1 MLDTLGPQLETM
13 DNEVSRKYSVFRF
26 GRLLNSI
33 RFWWAASLLCA
44 ALAAWNDRYTMT
56 GDGLSYLDMAA
67 EMLHSGPGALINGY
81 WSAVYPALIGTG
93 LLVFRPTPL
102 MEFPVVHLVNFFIFV
117 MALLA
122 FTFFIKSWQQ
132 GQQDGPENER
142 ERNGYLV
149 PLGFGLFL
157 WFMLEFISLGL
168 STPDLF
174 VAATVFLAAG
184 VTCRLC
190 KEGPNWRYYFTK
202 AAMFPLGAI
211 LLVVLF
217 IWPPENVRRRGIIV
231 SAGVFLLVM
240 SPMVALISHRVGHF
254 TTGETGPFN
263 YAWYVNRL
271 TWNGDWVGDPGN
283 PHGVPKHPPRTLM
296 AKPFTL
302 EYATPVS
309 GTYPL
314 WYDPA
319 YWYAG
324 ATARFDAAQQ
334 AVAIVK
340 NLGVYA
346 GAVVRMSGIL
356 AGFLGLWILQSRRR
370 VPMPSRNTYWLLLW
384 PVGAASLYALV
395 HVDVRFLGAFC
406 VLFCLAAYQ
415 LLLPGVS
422 ATARAAILATALS
435 ASFLPTTFHLIMQP
449 VLDRDRPASVVMAEH
464 LQRLGIK
471 PGDKL
476 AIVGTGYRA
485 YFARCAGVRI
495 VAQVV
500 SFDDWGRVT
509 KSDLDELV
517 RRLTAVGVKALVA
530 PGGNADFAGAHWNE
544 VFVSPSEQYNVLL
557 LNQVPRTAVAPRTIK
572 TEPSRIEVASY
583 NSNRN
588 HSSL

>member
-1 MLDTLGPQLETM
+1 M
-13 DNEVSRKYSVFRF
+13 DNKASEESRAS
-26 GRLLNSI
+26 RLVRTLNSI
-33 RFWWAASLLCA
+33 RFWWIASLLCA

-67 EMLHSGPGALINGY
+67 ETLHSGPGTLVNGY
-81 WSAVYPALIGTG
+81 WSAVYPALISIG
-93 LLVFRPTPL
+93 LLVFRPSPY
-102 MEFPVVHLVNFFIFV
+102 MEFPLIHLVNFFIFIL
-117 MALLA
+117 ALLA
-122 FTFFIKSWQQ
+122 FTFFMKSWLQ
-132 GQQDGPENER
+132 GQQDDPANLDQK
-142 ERNGYLV
+142 NGYLV

-174 VAATVFLAAG
+174 VAVTVFLAAG
-184 VTCRLC
+184 ITCRIC
-190 KEGPNWRYYFTK
+190 KEGPNWRYYIALGAMLALGYFTK

-211 LLVVLF
+211 LLMVLF
-217 IWPPENVRRRGIIV
+217 IWPPESVRRRGIMV
-231 SAGVFLLVM
+231 SACVFLLVM

-271 TWNGDWVGDPGN
+271 TWNGDWIGDPGN
-283 PHGVPKHPPRTLM
+283 THGIPKHPPRTLM

-302 EYATPVS
+302 EYATPVG

-324 ATARFDAAQQ
+324 ATVRFNAAQQ
-334 AVAIVK
+334 VIAIVK
-340 NLGVYA
+340 NLRVYA
-346 GAVVRMSGIL
+346 DAMVRMSGIL
-356 AGFLGLWILQSRRR
+356 AGFLGLWILRARQRP
-370 VPMPSRNTYWLLLW
+370 PMPRRNIDWLLLW
-384 PVGAASLYALV
+384 PVGAAGLYALV
-395 HVDVRFLGAFC
+395 HADVRFLGAFC
-406 VLFCLAAYQ
+406 VLFWLAAYQ
-415 LLLPGVS
+415 LLLPEVS
-422 ATARAAILATALS
+422 ATARAAVLATALS

-449 VLDRDRPASVVMAEH
+449 ILDRDRPAPVVMAEH

-509 KSDLDELV
+509 KSDLDELL
-517 RRLTAVGVKALVA
+517 RRLAAVGVTALVA
-530 PGGNADFAGAHWNE
+530 PGGNGDLGGAHWHE
-544 VFVSPSEQYNVLL
+544 VFVSSTEQYSVLL
-557 LNQVPRTAVAPRTIK
+557 LNHV
-572 TEPSRIEVASY
+572 
-583 NSNRN
+583 
-588 HSSL
+588 L